1 MKPLTLADAI
11 EMDFPHALALMR
23 ASFWRVANHYDLLQT
38 ENLKLVVWVFVSRNG
53 KFIEAKGATDAQ
65 ALFHACMKANVP
77 MRATGRCPRCDDY
90 LEGSS
95 DNNIECHRCHL
106 FFHLGCWWTVA
117 CDEAHGHPEKCLIL
131 ANVKQPPREEDVML
145 KQPEHMM
152 EHRPRFWLVDFP
164 AYENELLE
172 NKDLS

>member
-23 ASFWRVANHYDLLQT
+23 ASGWQVANHYDLVT
-38 ENLKLVVWVFVSRNG
+38 EGRKVIVWLFISRNG
-53 KFIEAKGATDAQ
+53 TFVQAQGSTDAQ

-77 MRATGRCPRCDDY
+77 MRATGRCPRCSDY
-90 LEGSS
+90 LEGNR
-95 DNNIECHRCHL
+95 DHNIECHRCLL
-106 FFHLGCWWTVA
+106 FFHLGCWWSVA

-131 ANVKQPPREEDVML
+131 ANVKQPHREEDVML
-145 KQPEHMM
+145 NQSEHKT
-152 EHRPRFWLVDFP
+152 EHRSKFWLVDFP

-172 NKDLS
+172 NENLS